1 MPHHG
6 PPPSKLFLN
15 ALLFFEEYDVNN
27 FFWKMNPK
35 NISNLP
41 RNISSTLKKQVV
53 GECHHSK
60 VGSENNIL

>member
-15 ALLFFEEYDVNN
+15 TLLFFEEYDVNN

-41 RNISSTLKKQVV
+41 RNISSTLKK
-53 GECHHSK
+53 
-60 VGSENNIL
+60 